1 MIAWLLHN
9 ALAAT
14 VLAAVVLPLTLL
26 LRRRPALVHVLWLL
40 VLVRLVVPPIG
51 VPEPWIPMAAEPP
64 VEAAAPAEVF
74 QSGLQ
79 AERVAAPT
87 GLAWLA
93 SEQARTT
100 RQLLVGLWVLGS
112 LVVLGRELRR
122 VVLLR
127 RLMASAAA
135 ADETLLARAASVAQ
149 RLDVPLPRVRALAG
163 IASPFLWSLGRPCL
177 IVPAEPAP
185 TRAVL
190 AHELAHLRRRDHWTA
205 RLEALLSVALWWH
218 PLFHVVR
225 RQMRLTME
233 LACDAAVVEGYP
245 EDRLDYA
252 RALVE
257 TAERAATRPRPGMA
271 LGILGGQVAAI
282 ESRLARIVDG
292 DGPRRRWVRALPVL
306 LVVPALVSWESVLPI
321 DLPRPVDTA
330 ELGEVEREV
339 LAGLDAESW
348 EEAESDAR
356 AALAADPDDGAAW
369 RKLSMVQ
376 LANADFRA
384 ALHSLS
390 EQARCGHVPSIAL
403 YNTACAHTRLG
414 EPTAAFATLEK
425 VLAVGGLSPD
435 ALQHDPDFTDLR
447 EDPRF
452 EDLLERT
459 LAYWADRRAKEA
471 DEQAE
476 GNEAP

>member
-1 MIAWLLHN
+1 
-9 ALAAT
+9 
-14 VLAAVVLPLTLL
+14 
-26 LRRRPALVHVLWLL
+26 
-40 VLVRLVVPPIG
+40 
-51 VPEPWIPMAAEPP
+51 
-64 VEAAAPAEVF
+64 
-74 QSGLQ
+74 
-79 AERVAAPT
+79 
-87 GLAWLA
+87 
-93 SEQARTT
+93 
-100 RQLLVGLWVLGS
+100 
-112 LVVLGRELRR
+112 
-122 VVLLR
+122 
-127 RLMASAAA
+127 
-135 ADETLLARAASVAQ
+135 
-149 RLDVPLPRVRALAG
+149 
-163 IASPFLWSLGRPCL
+163 
-177 IVPAEPAP
+177 
-185 TRAVL
+185 
-190 AHELAHLRRRDHWTA
+190 
-205 RLEALLSVALWWH
+205 
-218 PLFHVVR
+218 
-225 RQMRLTME
+225 
-233 LACDAAVVEGYP
+233 
-245 EDRLDYA
+245 
-252 RALVE
+252 
-257 TAERAATRPRPGMA
+257 
-271 LGILGGQVAAI
+271 
-282 ESRLARIVDG
+282 G